1 MLDSQTRGRQH
12 PRSKGARL
20 NEGGGERRGE
30 RTCASVAATA
40 CREENQQRAP
50 GRSGQRSTTVCR
62 VSGECSSTCLREEIR
77 KLLTSPLSPDGCRDF
92 YSAQPLMNKF
102 LLNIENTLPALSGR
116 ASSTELNLNLWG
128 FFFSSLRQNATI
140 SILII
145 LALQLQRTLISVS
158 SAWKSELRMIKSNAL
173 KCESIQI
180 SGRKKQKTKKT
191 RQNKNEN
198 FRSVLGRLR
207 DTMPSPTTFP

>member
-1 MLDSQTRGRQH
+1 MIDQDAGLPNKSPTAPAQR
-12 PRSKGARL
+12 GARL
-20 NEGGGERRGE
+20 NQGSGERRGE
-30 RTCASVAATA
+30 RTCTCAAATA

-77 KLLTSPLSPDGCRDF
+77 KLLTSPLSPDGCQDF

-116 ASSTELNLNLWG
+116 ASSTELNLNSWVF

-140 SILII
+140 FILII
-145 LALQLQRTLISVS
+145 SALQLQRTLISVA
-158 SAWKSELRMIKSNAL
+158 SAWKSELRMMKSNAL
-173 KCESIQI
+173 KCDSIQI
-180 SGRKKQKTKKT
+180 SGRKKKK
-191 RQNKNEN
+191 QNKKNE
-198 FRSVLGRLR
+198 
-207 DTMPSPTTFP
+207 TKQE